1 MSAKNLFITMFLV
14 AVVATTGCPGGRTAP
29 VYNIDNTPISSMSNR
44 SLSSA
49 EVMKAIKRA
58 GLSLGWRM
66 AEKGPGK
73 LEGTLHVRKHM
84 AKVEIP
90 YSRSG
95 YSIIYKD
102 SQELNYDGANIHSNY
117 NGWIQ
122 NLDRAI
128 QSQLSAL

>member
-1 MSAKNLFITMFLV
+1 MSTKKLFIILFLI
-14 AVVATTGCPGGRTAP
+14 AVVATTGCPASRTAP
-29 VYNIDNTPISSMSNR
+29 VYNISNTPISSVSNR
-44 SLSSA
+44 SVSSA

-58 GLSLGWRM
+58 GLGLGWRM

-84 AKVEIP
+84 AKIEIP
-90 YSRSG
+90 YNSSG
-95 YSIIYKD
+95 YSITYKD
-102 SQELNYDGANIHSNY
+102 SLELNYDGAKIHNNY

-128 QSQLSAL
+128 QAQLSAL